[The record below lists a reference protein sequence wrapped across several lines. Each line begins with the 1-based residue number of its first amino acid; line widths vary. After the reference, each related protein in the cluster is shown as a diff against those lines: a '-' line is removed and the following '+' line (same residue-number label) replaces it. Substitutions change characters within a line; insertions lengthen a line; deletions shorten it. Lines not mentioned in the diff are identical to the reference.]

1 MSSTLKIQI
10 QDAMK
15 MAMKQHEKERLGTI
29 RLILA
34 ALKQK
39 EVDERIELT
48 DTDILAILDKMLKQR
63 RESIHQY
70 QAAQRQDLVDQE
82 QFEIGIIQSFMPA
95 PLSESEIAAL
105 LDAAFAQTEAKT
117 ISDMNK
123 VMAIIKPQVQGRA
136 DMGKVGQL
144 IKQRLA

>member
-15 MAMKQHEKERLGTI
+15 TAMKQHEKERLGTI

-39 EVDERIELT
+39 EIDERIELT

-70 QAAQRQDLVDQE
+70 QAAQRQDLVNQE
-82 QFEIGIIQSFMPA
+82 QFEIGIIQNFMPA
-95 PLSESEIAAL
+95 ALSESEIADL
-105 LDAAFAQTEAKT
+105 LDLAFAQTEAKT